1 MNTKASGIYCIT
13 YVFISYLT
21 EITVC
26 FNQKA
31 QLQQCSY
38 MDYCE
43 IHMEDTQTFC
53 VEMFS
58 VLDVAVGVVTTGI

>member
-13 YVFISYLT
+13 YVFSS

-26 FNQKA
+26 FDQKA
-31 QLQQCSY
+31 QQQQCSY

-43 IHMEDTQTFC
+43 IRIEDTQTFC

-58 VLDVAVGVVTTGI
+58 VLDVVVGVVTTGI